1 MFECGWVTQPF
12 VHPAVWFHLTLHGCH
27 GRDGGNLGMSPGL
40 RKCLSGIYHPKGW
53 PGQAGKALQHPRSCC
68 SAWQRRPAAPPGAVY
83 LQGPAPVPGAEGSW
97 QPSWCFF
104 AQQSHGLLLYL
115 VLPPL
120 LSIVFLVQL
129 DLPATTSPRKG
140 EGPHSGEPP
149 TLCPQGLPQTSQQ
162 LRNINSTC

>member
-12 VHPAVWFHLTLHGCH
+12 VHPAVWFHLTLPWEGW
-27 GRDGGNLGMSPGL
+27 REPWNVPRTKKVSFWNLPPQGL
-40 RKCLSGIYHPKGW
+40 ARPSW
-53 PGQAGKALQHPRSCC
+53 DS
-68 SAWQRRPAAPPGAVY
+68 PAAPKVLLLSLAEEPCCTPWSCLPA
-83 LQGPAPVPGAEGSW
+83 GPCSSTWSRGLLAAQLVL
-97 QPSWCFF
+97 F

-120 LSIVFLVQL
+120 LSILFLVQL

-149 TLCPQGLPQTSQQ
+149 TLYPQGLPQTSQQ